1 MSETPSYQIEAG
13 GVVFDVEDR
22 TFGGDRGPAVRV
34 FADVDGR
41 SVQLLRFDC
50 FEKDPH
56 YHYDPDGKDFHLRLN
71 PETVTDPIAW
81 ALGELRLNLPVMIRA
96 AGYPSV
102 AERLDRQAAAAA
114 VEKVATAIQKSQLVA
129 RSS

>member
-1 MSETPSYQIEAG
+1 MSEMPNYQIEAG
-13 GVVFDVEDR
+13 GVVFDVEYR
-22 TFGGDRGPAVRV
+22 NFGGDRGPAVRV

-71 PETVTDPIAW
+71 PETVKDPVAW
-81 ALGELRLNLPVMIRA
+81 TLGELRLNLPVMIRA
-96 AGYPSV
+96 AGYPGV

-114 VEKVATAIQKSQLVA
+114 VERVATAMQKLSA
-129 RSS
+129 GRS